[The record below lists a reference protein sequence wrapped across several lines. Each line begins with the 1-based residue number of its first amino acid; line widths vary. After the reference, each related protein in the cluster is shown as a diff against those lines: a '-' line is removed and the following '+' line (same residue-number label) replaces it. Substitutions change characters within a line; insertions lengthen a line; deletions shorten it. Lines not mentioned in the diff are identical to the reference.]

1 MKKIISAVLVL
12 LMAVGMTLAFSGCA
26 QDDTLVCG
34 VTIFDN
40 MNEKDENGNWTG
52 FETEFAQEVGKII
65 GMKVEFQEID
75 WG

>member
-40 MNEKDENGNWTG
+40 MNEAKWSTLTAALEI
-52 FETEFAQEVGKII
+52 EFII
-65 GMKVEFQEID
+65 
-75 WG
+75 